1 MKRKIILNLAISLDG
16 YIIPIEVKA
25 AEHVRAKSL
34 QQYIKKYQPKYAI
47 RVSGK
52 TLVLKMELNQLQF
65 MQPF

>member
-34 QQYIKKYQPKYAI
+34 Q
-47 RVSGK
+47 
-52 TLVLKMELNQLQF
+52 
-65 MQPF
+65 